1 MLPRLLRDDPPEEGK
16 NLFKRQECIV
26 VDLYE
31 IDDVPQF
38 LEEAYKMNEGQ
49 QEVKKDDLG
58 FIQDTHNLGRNRVY
72 HRRR

>member
-1 MLPRLLRDDPPEEGK
+1 M
-16 NLFKRQECIV
+16 

-58 FIQDTHNLGRNRVY
+58 FIQDTHNLGRSRVY
-72 HRRR
+72 DRRR